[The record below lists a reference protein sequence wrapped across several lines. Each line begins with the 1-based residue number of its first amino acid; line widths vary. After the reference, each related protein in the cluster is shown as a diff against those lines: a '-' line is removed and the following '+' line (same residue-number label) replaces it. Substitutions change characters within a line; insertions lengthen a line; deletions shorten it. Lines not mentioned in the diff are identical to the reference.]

1 MKIIFK
7 IVAYYPEENRI
18 EVKFC
23 DEKSDVPIDNYKMY
37 SIDCGQLEMSD
48 PDLFTDSLIRK
59 HGLRIVEKQIDKR
72 PTNPYNVSKSIS
84 DDEFDLNYHV
94 GKVREGKYFSR
105 PRYPIKMRRI
115 DL

>member
-7 IVAYYPEENRI
+7 IVANYPEENRI

-23 DEKSDVPIDNYKMY
+23 DEKSDVPIDSYKMY
-37 SIDCGQLEMSD
+37 SIDCEQLEMSD

-59 HGLRIVEKQIDKR
+59 YGMRIVEKQIDRR
-72 PTNPYNVSKSIS
+72 PTNLYNASKPIS
-84 DDEFDLNYHV
+84 DDKLDLNDLV
-94 GKVREGKYFSR
+94 GKVRDGKYFSR

>member
-23 DEKSDVPIDNYKMY
+23 DEKSDVPIDSYKMY
-37 SIDCGQLEMSD
+37 SIDCEQLEMSD

-59 HGLRIVEKQIDKR
+59 YGMRIVEKQIDRR
-72 PTNPYNVSKSIS
+72 PTNLYNASKPIS
-84 DDEFDLNYHV
+84 DDKLDLNDLV
-94 GKVREGKYFSR
+94 GKVRDGKYFSR

>member
-23 DEKSDVPIDNYKMY
+23 DEKSDVPIDSYKMY
-37 SIDCGQLEMSD
+37 SIDCEQLEMSA

-59 HGLRIVEKQIDKR
+59 YGMRIVEKQIDRR
-72 PTNPYNVSKSIS
+72 PTNLYNASKPIS
-84 DDEFDLNYHV
+84 DDKLDLNDLV
-94 GKVREGKYFSR
+94 GKVRDGKYFSR

>member
-7 IVAYYPEENRI
+7 IIAYYPEENRI

-23 DEKSDVPIDNYKMY
+23 DEKSDVPIYNYKMY
-37 SIDCGQLEMSD
+37 SINCDDLEMSN

-59 HGLRIVEKQIDKR
+59 YGMRIVEKQIDRR
-72 PTNPYNVSKSIS
+72 PTNLYNASKPIS
-84 DDEFDLNYHV
+84 DDKLDLNDLV
-94 GKVREGKYFSR
+94 GKVRDGKYFSR